1 MDFLKKLGIKNE
13 NYGACYGPDGWL
25 STNNQGKIDS
35 INPSDNKKIASVYNC
50 SIDDYTKVVNQSLE
64 AKRMEESASS
74 RKRIFG
80 EDDGECVTRLQRPP
94 WKFGLF

>member
-50 SIDDYTKVVNQSLE
+50 NIT
-64 AKRMEESASS
+64 
-74 RKRIFG
+74 I
-80 EDDGECVTRLQRPP
+80 
-94 WKFGLF
+94 

>member
-64 AKRMEESASS
+64 AQKEWRKVPAPERGSLVRMMGNAL
-74 RKRIFG
+74 RDYKDPLG
-80 EDDGECVTRLQRPP
+80 
-94 WKFGLF
+94 W